1 MTGPIVIGHRGA
13 SGHRPE
19 HTALAYQLAWRSGAD
34 SVEPDVV
41 CTRDGILVCR
51 HDLDLAPTTDVASRP
66 EFAHRR
72 RTMPVD
78 GELVSGWFVQD
89 FYLEELQQLRAR
101 ERWPQKR
108 PGSALYDELLPVLTL
123 EDLLDLRAEESAR
136 AGRQLGVHIELKHAG
151 LFTGMRMPLQE
162 SLVAILRERRLDSA
176 LAPVSVM
183 SFESDILKRLRRDLD
198 VEIVQLIDSDETV
211 RSRRL
216 QKVGDYAT
224 AVGLSKHL
232 VFPRDASD
240 SIGDPGP
247 AVLKAFKAGL
257 DVLVWTLRSEN
268 RHLPANFRSDG
279 SQRDHGDAAAEVARL
294 LELGV
299 DGLMTDFPEVA
310 ASVRA
315 GRAGRVS
322 QIAL

>member
-1 MTGPIVIGHRGA
+1 VTGPIVIGHRGA

-66 EFAHRR
+66 EFAHMR
-72 RTMPVD
+72 RTMQVD

-108 PGSALYDELLPVLTL
+108 PGSALYDELLPILTL

-198 VEIVQLIDSDETV
+198 VEIVQLIDVDETV

-268 RHLPANFRSDG
+268 RHLPANLRSDG

-294 LELGV
+294 LDLGV

-310 ASVRA
+310 ARVRA
-315 GRAGRVS
+315 GRVG